1 MPAKGGCRM
10 SNKIRDGDIYKVAVV
25 ADRKFEIRYGYS
37 TEAES
42 EMWEP
47 APVYPDFLSQ
57 PEYTPDGIPFA
68 TAFQDACE
76 YFAVKQC
83 SNGEGWC
90 DNCIHFDKRE
100 DYIGLCRAEERKL
113 E

>member
-1 MPAKGGCRM
+1 MG
-10 SNKIRDGDIYKVAVV
+10 NKIRDGDIYKIAVI
-25 ADRKFEIRYGYS
+25 ADKSFTIRYGYS
-37 TEAES
+37 TDTER

-47 APVYPDFLSQ
+47 TPMYPDFLSE

-68 TAFQDACE
+68 TAFQDICIH
-76 YFAVKQC
+76 YKVKPNT
-83 SNGEGWC
+83 NGEKWC

-100 DYIGLCRAEERKL
+100 DYIGLCRCEEKRL